1 MGKSGQGEGME
12 RVRFLSL
19 DVLRG
24 MALCLMIV
32 VNTPGAGA
40 EPWYIMDHPDW
51 FGFTIAD
58 IVFPTFLFAVGN
70 AMAFGAA
77 NKVSEAEFWK
87 KVVRRTAIIFGLG
100 VLTYWFPFFSQTE
113 NGWVYRPFAETRI
126 MGVLQR
132 IALCY
137 FFAAVA
143 ARYLGVRGL
152 LALSAVLLLGY
163 WGVLLAT
170 TPDAAT
176 AFSKIGNIGNTIDA
190 AVLGKAHLYGGDHGF
205 EPEGL
210 LSTLPA
216 IVNVILG
223 YLAGLYIRANGATR
237 QTVARFLGAGVVLI
251 LAALAWS
258 PLFPAFKKLWT
269 SSFVLL
275 TAGIDLV
282 VLAGLMAWIDIGKH
296 AFGVRFFEIF
306 GRNPITLYIVA
317 ILLEMGMSYI
327 HVDGRVGVWGWFGR
341 HVMQAVAPGP
351 LGSLLTAILYMLL
364 CWLVALWM
372 YRRKLTIRV

>member
-1 MGKSGQGEGME
+1 ME
-12 RVRFLSL
+12 RTRFLSL
-19 DVLRG
+19 DVFRG

-58 IVFPTFLFAVGN
+58 IVFPSFLFAVGS
-70 AMAFGAA
+70 AMAFGAG
-77 NKVSEAEFWK
+77 NKASESEFWK
-87 KVVRRTAIIFGLG
+87 KVLRRTALIFALG
-100 VLTYWFPFFSQTE
+100 VLTYWFPFFRETDA
-113 NGWVYRPFAETRI
+113 GWVWRPFATTRI

-137 FFAAVA
+137 FFAAIA

-152 LALSAVLLLGY
+152 LALSAALLLGY
-163 WGVLLAT
+163 WGALLAGA
-170 TPDAAT
+170 PDAAT
-176 AFSKIGNIGNTIDA
+176 AFSKTGNVGNSVDLAI
-190 AVLGKAHLYGGDHGF
+190 LGKAHLYRGDHGF

-223 YLAGLYIRANGATR
+223 YLAGLYIRGNGASR
-237 QTVARFLGAGVVLI
+237 QTVVCFLIAGLVLI
-251 LAALAWS
+251 AAALLWN
-258 PLFPAFKKLWT
+258 PFFPAFKKLWT

-296 AFGVRFFEIF
+296 KFGVRFFEIF
-306 GRNPITLYIVA
+306 GRNPIILYVVA
-317 ILLEMGMSYI
+317 ILLEMGMGY
-327 HVDGRVGVWGWFGR
+327 VRPGNVGRGGVWNWFGE
-341 HVMQAVAPGP
+341 HVMQGLAPGP

-364 CWLVALWM
+364 CWLVALWL
-372 YRRKLTIRV
+372 YRRNVTFRL

>member
-1 MGKSGQGEGME
+1 ME
-12 RVRFLSL
+12 RARFQSL
-19 DVLRG
+19 DVFRG

-58 IVFPTFLFAVGN
+58 IVFPSFLFAVGN

-77 NKVSEAEFWK
+77 TRLSEADFWK
-87 KVVRRTAIIFGLG
+87 KVLRRTAIIFALG
-100 VLTYWFPFFSQTE
+100 VLTYWFPFFRETDT
-113 NGWVYRPFAETRI
+113 GWVYRPFAETRI

-143 ARYLGVRGL
+143 ARYLGVKGL
-152 LALSAVLLLGY
+152 IGLSVALLLGY
-163 WGVLLAT
+163 WGILVAT
-170 TPDAAT
+170 TPDLAT
-176 AFSKIGNIGNTIDA
+176 AYSKTGNIGNAIDL

-210 LSTLPA
+210 LGTLPA

-223 YLAGLYIRANGATR
+223 YLAGLYIRRNGANTR
-237 QTVARFLGAGVVLI
+237 TVQRFAIAGLVLVA
-251 LAALAWS
+251 LALAWN
-258 PLFPAFKKLWT
+258 PIFPAFKKMWT

-275 TAGIDLV
+275 TVGIDLL
-282 VLAGLMAWIDIGKH
+282 VLGGLMAWIDIGKH
-296 AFGVRFFEIF
+296 TFGVRFFEIF

-317 ILLEMGMSYI
+317 ILLEMGMGFI
-327 HVDGRVGVWGWFGR
+327 HVEGRTGVWRWFGI

-372 YRRKLTIRV
+372 YRRNLIIRI